1 MNFKSIFSAVALSAL
16 MVGCSSDD
24 IELIPDSPT
33 PDGGETTSGYM
44 NIAINLPSVG
54 SHDSRAGQVNDS
66 FDDGLASEYAV
77 TSAHLVLFNSDDET
91 TAQVRG
97 VFTFN
102 DLKPW
107 NTDATIENVTT
118 SAKSVIKVD
127 APATQ
132 ALGALVVLNDPK
144 AEEHF
149 PINRKFKDLF
159 AEASVVSQAE
169 MINGGKFFMTNAPIY
184 KNTTGKTLATIR
196 TNQIYNT
203 YEAALQATPI
213 EIFVE
218 RGVAKVNVTTAADL
232 KNDVEIDGTTYQAT
246 VIGWSLD
253 ITNKKS
259 YMVRNIEGFDTWKDY
274 TSATKGLRFY
284 STASNRIYWAIDPN
298 YDDAMDGDDAYVAE
312 NFNKITMLDINNGD
326 ELDEP
331 VYVLENT
338 FGVANQRRTRTT
350 RAIIKASFAPEGG
363 VAKDFYQVGSSNTI
377 YNKEGMRTVVIAQ
390 AMNVLDGKTDKAK
403 YKFNDNTSV
412 SASAGAHKL
421 SVGDVLY
428 DGVELTENEI
438 ETLNDAIGT
447 INFYKDGVCYYVAR
461 IQHFGDEYTPWK
473 PGDPTYGETLEGGK
487 EQADRNYLGRYGV
500 VRNNWYELQ
509 ISEIKH
515 LGNPDIPVA
524 PNTPDDENEYY
535 VSFKVNVHAW
545 AKRVQNVIL

>member
-24 IELIPDSPT
+24 LPDNPGAE
-33 PDGGETTSGYM
+33 GGEATSGYV
-44 NIAINLPSVG
+44 NIAINLPSVDAQG
-54 SHDSRAGQVNDS
+54 SRAGQENDN

-77 TSAHLVLFNSDDET
+77 TSAHLVLFNSDKEDE
-91 TAQVRG
+91 AVVRG
-97 VFTFN
+97 VFTFK

-107 NTDATIENVTT
+107 NEDATIENVTT
-118 SAKSVIKVD
+118 SAKSVIKID
-127 APATQ
+127 APSNMDF
-132 ALGALVVLNDPK
+132 GALVVLNDPK
-144 AEEHF
+144 AVEHF
-149 PINRKFKDLF
+149 TIGKSFKDLF
-159 AEASVVSQAE
+159 GASSVVGESV
-169 MINGGKFFMTNAPIY
+169 MNNGGKFFMTNAPMY
-184 KNTTGKTLATIR
+184 TAGTGKTLATIR
-196 TNQIYNT
+196 SNQVYNS
-203 YEAALQATPI
+203 YESALQATPI

-312 NFNKITMLDINNGD
+312 NFNKITTVGNRSGD
-326 ELDEP
+326 DP

-338 FGVANQRRTRTT
+338 FSVANQRRTRTT

-363 VAKDFYQVGSSNTI
+363 QAADFYQVGSSNTI
-377 YNKEGMRTVVIAQ
+377 YDQEGMRNVVIAQ
-390 AMNVLDGKTDKAK
+390 AVKVIEGKNDSGK
-403 YKFNDNTSV
+403 YTFSENTSV
-412 SASAGAHKL
+412 SASAGSHEL

-428 DGVELTENEI
+428 DGVALSEAEI
-438 ETLNDAIGT
+438 GTLNDAIGT
-447 INFYKDGVCYYVAR
+447 INFFKDGVCYYVAR
-461 IQHFGDEYTPWK
+461 IQHFGNEYTPWTA
-473 PGDPTYGETLEGGK
+473 GDPTYGETLAGGK

-515 LGNPDIPVA
+515 LGHPDIPEA

>member
-24 IELIPDSPT
+24 LPDNPGAE
-33 PDGGETTSGYM
+33 GGESTSGYV

-54 SHDSRAGQVNDS
+54 AQGSRAGQENDN

-77 TSAHLVLFNSDDET
+77 TSAHLVLFNSDKEDE
-91 TAQVRG
+91 AVVRG
-97 VFTFN
+97 VFTFK

-107 NTDATIENVTT
+107 NEDATIENVTT
-118 SAKSVIKVD
+118 SAKSVIKID
-127 APATQ
+127 APSNMDF
-132 ALGALVVLNDPK
+132 GALVVLNDPK
-144 AEEHF
+144 AVEHF
-149 PINRKFKDLF
+149 TIGKSFKDLF
-159 AEASVVSQAE
+159 GASSVVGESV
-169 MINGGKFFMTNAPIY
+169 MNNGGKFFMTNAPMY
-184 KNTTGKTLATIR
+184 TAKTGKTLATIR
-196 TNQIYNT
+196 SNQVYNS
-203 YEAALQATPI
+203 YESALQATPI

-218 RGVAKVNVTTAADL
+218 RGVAKVNVTTATNL

-312 NFNKITMLDINNGD
+312 NFNKITTVENRSADD
-326 ELDEP
+326 P

-338 FGVANQRRTRTT
+338 FSVANQRRTRTT

-363 VAKDFYQVGSSNTI
+363 QAADFYQVGSSNTI
-377 YNKEGMRTVVIAQ
+377 YDKEGMRNVVIAQ
-390 AMNVLDGKTDKAK
+390 AVKVIEGKNDSGK
-403 YKFNDNTSV
+403 YTFSENTSV
-412 SASAGAHKL
+412 SASAGSHEL

-428 DGVELTENEI
+428 DGVALSEAEI
-438 ETLNDAIGT
+438 GSLNDAIGT
-447 INFYKDGVCYYVAR
+447 INFFKDGVCYYVAR
-461 IQHFGDEYTPWK
+461 IQHFGNEYTPWTA
-473 PGDPTYGETLEGGK
+473 GDPTYGETLAGGK
-487 EQADRNYLGRYGV
+487 EQADKNYLGRYGV

-515 LGNPDIPVA
+515 LGHPDIPEA

>member
-24 IELIPDSPT
+24 IELIPDNPT

-54 SHDSRAGQVNDS
+54 SHDSRAGQENDS

-77 TSAHLVLFNSDDET
+77 TSAHLVLFNSDDES

-144 AEEHF
+144 AEDHF
-149 PINRKFKDLF
+149 TIGKSFKDLF
-159 AEASVVSQAE
+159 GASSVVDESV
-169 MINGGKFFMTNAPIY
+169 MNNGGKFFMTNAPMY
-184 KNTTGKTLATIR
+184 TAGTGKTLATIR
-196 TNQIYNT
+196 TNQIHNT

-274 TSATKGLRFY
+274 TSATKGRRFY
-284 STASNRIYWAIDPN
+284 STESNRIYWAVDPN
-298 YDDAMDGDDAYVAE
+298 YNDPMENDNAYVVD
-312 NFNKITMLDINNGD
+312 NFNKITMTDINNGD

-363 VAKDFYQVGSSNTI
+363 VAEDFYQVGSSNTI
-377 YNKEGMRTVVIAQ
+377 YDKEGMRTVVIAQ
-390 AMNVLDGKTDKAK
+390 AMNVLDGKNDKAK
-403 YKFNDNTSV
+403 YTFSDNTSV

-428 DGVELTENEI
+428 DGVALSEAEI
-438 ETLNDAIGT
+438 RTLNDAIGT
-447 INFYKDGVCYYVAR
+447 INFFEDGVCYYVAR

-473 PGDPTYGETLEGGK
+473 PGDLTYGEIAESEL
-487 EQADRNYLGRYGV
+487 ADRNYLGRYGV

>member
-1 MNFKSIFSAVALSAL
+1 M
-16 MVGCSSDD
+16 
-24 IELIPDSPT
+24 
-33 PDGGETTSGYM
+33 
-44 NIAINLPSVG
+44 
-54 SHDSRAGQVNDS
+54 
-66 FDDGLASEYAV
+66 
-77 TSAHLVLFNSDDET
+77 
-91 TAQVRG
+91 
-97 VFTFN
+97 
-102 DLKPW
+102 
-107 NTDATIENVTT
+107 
-118 SAKSVIKVD
+118 
-127 APATQ
+127 
-132 ALGALVVLNDPK
+132 
-144 AEEHF
+144 
-149 PINRKFKDLF
+149 
-159 AEASVVSQAE
+159 
-169 MINGGKFFMTNAPIY
+169 
-184 KNTTGKTLATIR
+184 
-196 TNQIYNT
+196 
-203 YEAALQATPI
+203 
-213 EIFVE
+213 
-218 RGVAKVNVTTAADL
+218 
-232 KNDVEIDGTTYQAT
+232 
-246 VIGWSLD
+246 D

-274 TSATKGLRFY
+274 ISATKGLRFY

-312 NFNKITMLDINNGD
+312 NFNKITMLDINNSD

-377 YNKEGMRTVVIAQ
+377 YDKEGMRTVVIAQ

-487 EQADRNYLGRYGV
+487 ERADRNYLGRYGV

>member
-24 IELIPDSPT
+24 IELIPDNPT

-54 SHDSRAGQVNDS
+54 SHDSRAGQKNDS

-203 YEAALQATPI
+203 L
-213 EIFVE
+213 
-218 RGVAKVNVTTAADL
+218 
-232 KNDVEIDGTTYQAT
+232 
-246 VIGWSLD
+246 SL
-253 ITNKKS
+253 IH
-259 YMVRNIEGFDTWKDY
+259 I
-274 TSATKGLRFY
+274 
-284 STASNRIYWAIDPN
+284 
-298 YDDAMDGDDAYVAE
+298 
-312 NFNKITMLDINNGD
+312 
-326 ELDEP
+326 
-331 VYVLENT
+331 
-338 FGVANQRRTRTT
+338 
-350 RAIIKASFAPEGG
+350 
-363 VAKDFYQVGSSNTI
+363 
-377 YNKEGMRTVVIAQ
+377 
-390 AMNVLDGKTDKAK
+390 
-403 YKFNDNTSV
+403 
-412 SASAGAHKL
+412 
-421 SVGDVLY
+421 
-428 DGVELTENEI
+428 
-438 ETLNDAIGT
+438 
-447 INFYKDGVCYYVAR
+447 
-461 IQHFGDEYTPWK
+461 
-473 PGDPTYGETLEGGK
+473 
-487 EQADRNYLGRYGV
+487 
-500 VRNNWYELQ
+500 
-509 ISEIKH
+509 
-515 LGNPDIPVA
+515 
-524 PNTPDDENEYY
+524 
-535 VSFKVNVHAW
+535 
-545 AKRVQNVIL
+545 

>member
-24 IELIPDSPT
+24 LPDNPGAE
-33 PDGGETTSGYM
+33 GGESTSGYV

-54 SHDSRAGQVNDS
+54 AQGSRAGQANDN

-77 TSAHLVLFNSDDET
+77 TSAHLVLFNSDKEDE
-91 TAQVRG
+91 AVVSG
-97 VFTFN
+97 VFTFK

-107 NTDATIENVTT
+107 NEDATIENVTT
-118 SAKSVIKVD
+118 SAKSVIKID
-127 APATQ
+127 APSNMDF
-132 ALGALVVLNDPK
+132 GALVVLNDPK
-144 AEEHF
+144 AVEHF
-149 PINRKFKDLF
+149 TIGKSFKDLF
-159 AEASVVSQAE
+159 GASSVVGESV
-169 MINGGKFFMTNAPIY
+169 MNNGGKFFMTNAPMY
-184 KNTTGKTLATIR
+184 TAGTGKTLATIR
-196 TNQIYNT
+196 SNQVYNS
-203 YEAALQATPI
+203 YESALQATPI

-253 ITNKKS
+253 ITNKWS
-259 YMVRNIEGFDTWKDY
+259 YMVRNIDGFDTWKDY
-274 TSATKGLRFY
+274 TAAGKGLRFY

-298 YDDAMDGDDAYVAE
+298 YDDSMEGDDVYVAD
-312 NFNKITMLDINNGD
+312 NFNKITTVENRSADD
-326 ELDEP
+326 P

-338 FGVANQRRTRTT
+338 FSVANQRRTRTT

-363 VAKDFYQVGSSNTI
+363 QAADFYQVGSSNTI
-377 YNKEGMRTVVIAQ
+377 YDKEGMRNVVIAQ
-390 AMNVLDGKTDKAK
+390 AVNVIEGKNDSGK
-403 YKFNDNTSV
+403 YTFAENTSV
-412 SASAGAHKL
+412 SASAGAHQL
-421 SVGDVLY
+421 TVGDVLY
-428 DGVELTENEI
+428 DGAALSEAEI

-447 INFYKDGVCYYVAR
+447 INFFKDGVCYYVAR
-461 IQHFGDEYTPWK
+461 IQHFGNEYTPWA
-473 PGDPTYGETLEGGK
+473 PGDLTYGED
-487 EQADRNYLGRYGV
+487 ADAVLADKNYLGRYGV

-515 LGNPDIPVA
+515 LGHPDIPEA

>member
-24 IELIPDSPT
+24 LPDNPGAE
-33 PDGGETTSGYM
+33 GGEATSGYV

-54 SHDSRAGQVNDS
+54 AQDSRAGQENDN

-77 TSAHLVLFNSDDET
+77 TSAHLVLFTSDDE
-91 TAQVRG
+91 AKAEVRG
-97 VFTFN
+97 VFTFK

-107 NTDATIENVTT
+107 NEDATIENVTT
-118 SAKSVIKVD
+118 SAKSVIKID
-127 APATQ
+127 APSNMNF
-132 ALGALVVLNDPK
+132 GALVVLNDPNAK
-144 AEEHF
+144 EHF
-149 PINRKFKDLF
+149 SVSKTFKELF
-159 AEASVVSQAE
+159 NESVEEKV
-169 MINGGKFFMTNAPIY
+169 MNNGGRFFMTNAPLY
-184 KNTTGKTLATIR
+184 TAGKGKTLATIPA
-196 TNQIYNT
+196 NQVYNS
-203 YEAALQATPI
+203 YESALQATPI

-218 RGVAKVNVTTAADL
+218 RGVAKVNVTTATDL
-232 KNDVEIDGTTYQAT
+232 KNNVEIDGKTYVAN

-259 YMVRNIEGFDTWKDY
+259 YMVRNIDGFDTWKDY
-274 TSATKGLRFY
+274 TAPDKGLRFY

-298 YDDAMDGDDAYVAE
+298 YNDPMTGDDAYVAD
-312 NFNKITMLDINNGD
+312 NFNKIKTVENRSADD
-326 ELDEP
+326 P

-338 FGVANQRRTRTT
+338 FSVANQRRSRTT
-350 RAIIKASFAPEGG
+350 RAIIKASFAPEG
-363 VAKDFYQVGSSNTI
+363 AQAADFYQVGSSNTI
-377 YNKEGMRTVVIAQ
+377 YDKEGMRNVVIAQ
-390 AMNVLDGKTDKAK
+390 AVNVIEGKNDSGK
-403 YKFNDNTSV
+403 YAFAENTSV
-412 SASAGAHKL
+412 SASAGAHEL

-428 DGVELTENEI
+428 DNVPLTEAEI

-447 INFYKDGVCYYVAR
+447 INFFKDGVCYYVAR
-461 IQHFGDEYTPWK
+461 IQHFGNEYTPWA
-473 PGDPTYGETLEGGK
+473 PGDLTYGETADEV
-487 EQADRNYLGRYGV
+487 QADKNYLGRYGV

-515 LGNPDIPVA
+515 LGHPDIPEA